1 MDQFMSE
8 LMRRGDLLPVIA
20 IVGGLTVGAIW
31 ILAATWHAIVTAK
44 GKQQT
49 KREIA
54 AYVAEGTMD
63 AQTAVA
69 LVSAGEKNG
78 DIAEAIESAVAAAVK
93 A

>member
-1 MDQFMSE
+1 MENFLLE

-31 ILAATWHAIVTAK
+31 IIAATWHSTVTARA
-44 GKQQT
+44 KQST

-63 AQTAVA
+63 PKTAVA
-69 LVSAGEKNG
+69 LIQAGEKS
-78 DIAEAIESAVAAAVK
+78 DDVQAVEAAVAAVK
-93 A
+93 T